1 MIETLLLKKLVNKLT
16 LLEEKSK
23 NIKKKLFYK
32 GLRLIKGA
40 LITYNSLNNY
50 FFWKWTEFKVYN
62 PLLSKL
68 YY

>member
-16 LLEEKSK
+16 ILEEKSK

-32 GLRLIKGA
+32 GLRLIKGV

-50 FFWKWTEFKVYN
+50 FF
-62 PLLSKL
+62 
-68 YY
+68 